1 MRAKT
6 LKHRLARQE
15 YVLRNGRRM
24 VVLEENE
31 YNRLRMK
38 ADEWEPLLPE
48 PDSDG
53 NYPAVEYARA
63 SLARK
68 IIRHRRRVGLT
79 QVELARRAGIRPETL
94 CRIELGNRTP
104 AIGTVQ
110 KIDRALK
117 KAEAEFGRLEY
128 GVYS

>member
-1 MRAKT
+1 M
-6 LKHRLARQE
+6 
-15 YVLRNGRRM
+15 RNGRRM
-24 VVLEENE
+24 VVLEESE

-48 PDSDG
+48 PDGDG
-53 NYPAVEYARA
+53 NYPAVAYARA
-63 SLARK
+63 SLARD
-68 IIRHRRRVGLT
+68 IIRHRRRLGLT
-79 QVELARRAGIRPETL
+79 QVELAKRAGIRPETL

-117 KAEAEFGRLEY
+117 KAEAECVR
-128 GVYS
+128 